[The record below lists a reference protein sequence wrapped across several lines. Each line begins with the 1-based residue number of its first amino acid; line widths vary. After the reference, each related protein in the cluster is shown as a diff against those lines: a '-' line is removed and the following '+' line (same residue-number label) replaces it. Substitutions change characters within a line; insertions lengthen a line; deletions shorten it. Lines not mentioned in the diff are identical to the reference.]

1 MLNGQHKSKPRNFVV
16 LAAIRA
22 GKKSVAHG
30 KTKKADRRAANQ
42 NLQREVYDALA

>member
-1 MLNGQHKSKPRNFVV
+1 MLNGNKTRKPRNFVI

-30 KTKKADRRAANQ
+30 KTKKADRRASHQ
-42 NLQREVYDALA
+42 NLMREVYDALA

>member
-30 KTKKADRRAANQ
+30 KTKKADRRADKVH
-42 NLQREVYDALA
+42 LQREMVDAY